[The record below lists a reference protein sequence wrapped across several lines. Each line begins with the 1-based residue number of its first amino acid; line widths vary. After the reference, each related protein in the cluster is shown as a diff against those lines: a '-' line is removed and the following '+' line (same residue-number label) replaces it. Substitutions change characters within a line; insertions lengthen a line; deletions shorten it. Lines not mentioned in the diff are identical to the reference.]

1 MWLLPSH
8 RGHVA
13 PDLPDKLRHM
23 AINIQP
29 IVPRVSLA
37 GVGKASGEGGV
48 RCRSVGHLV
57 SQAAIPGVINTL
69 AVFLPSH
76 LDKLFTTARVLLLAV
91 NCVQGQSP
99 QIIGSGEFIS

>member
-48 RCRSVGHLV
+48 RLS
-57 SQAAIPGVINTL
+57 
-69 AVFLPSH
+69 
-76 LDKLFTTARVLLLAV
+76 
-91 NCVQGQSP
+91 
-99 QIIGSGEFIS
+99 